1 MTLSEKNGTMSFVYE
16 KFRLSRLISLSI
28 FALILSCAP
37 DASAY
42 KEEQVRTTNNRLW
55 SIIEGKVEFLK
66 SSYSLEKV
74 RVSTPKP
81 EQFQPTPR
89 TKYERITS
97 KQLQNIQFIP
107 INYKKELIRKEGRK
121 SFATNSK
128 GRSESFHEDP
138 NAVKKFCN
146 VQVKTTFCLRNSVS
160 RFKYS
165 GNTPKKR
172 PRKQDFSHVNS
183 FKKIKESKTF
193 VKQLIRQS
201 DR

>member
-1 MTLSEKNGTMSFVYE
+1 MSFVYE
-16 KFRLSRLISLSI
+16 NFRLSRMISLAI
-28 FALILSCAP
+28 FALILSSAP

-42 KEEQVRTTNNRLW
+42 KEEQVRRTNKRVW
-55 SIIEGKVEFLK
+55 SIIDGKVEFLK

-81 EQFQPTPR
+81 EQFQPTPQ

-97 KQLQNIQFIP
+97 RQLQNIQFIP
-107 INYKKELIRKEGRK
+107 INYKKRFIRKEGRK

-146 VQVKTTFCLRNSVS
+146 VQVKTTFCIRNGVS
-160 RFKYS
+160 RFKYM
-165 GNTPKKR
+165 GNTPRKR
-172 PRKQDFSHVNS
+172 PRKKDFSHVDS
-183 FKKIKESKTF
+183 FKKIQESKTF

-201 DR
+201 ER

>member
-1 MTLSEKNGTMSFVYE
+1 MSSSNDNYRFFSFVSLGILVL
-16 KFRLSRLISLSI
+16 FLSTTTDV
-28 FALILSCAP
+28 F
-37 DASAY
+37 AY

-107 INYKKELIRKEGRK
+107 INYKKEFIRKEGRK

-146 VQVKTTFCLRNSVS
+146 VQVKTTFCIRKSVS
-160 RFKYS
+160 RFKYM
-165 GNTPKKR
+165 GNTPRKR
-172 PRKQDFSHVNS
+172 PRKKDFSHVDS
-183 FKKIKESKTF
+183 FKKIQESKTF
-193 VKQLIRQS
+193 VKQLISQS
-201 DR
+201 ER

>member
-1 MTLSEKNGTMSFVYE
+1 MSSVNNNYRFFSLASLGILVLFLSTPTDVF
-16 KFRLSRLISLSI
+16 
-28 FALILSCAP
+28 
-37 DASAY
+37 AY

-55 SIIEGKVEFLK
+55 SIIEGKVEFDK

-81 EQFQPTPR
+81 EQFQPTPQ

-97 KQLQNIQFIP
+97 RQLQNIQFIP
-107 INYKKELIRKEGRK
+107 INYKKRFIRKEGRK

-128 GRSESFHEDP
+128 GRPESFNEDP
-138 NAVKKFCN
+138 NAVKKFCDI
-146 VQVKTTFCLRNSVS
+146 QVNTTFCIRKSVS
-160 RFKYS
+160 RGKYS

-172 PRKQDFSHVNS
+172 PRKKVFSHKNN
-183 FKKIKESKTF
+183 KRQESKTF

-201 DR
+201 ER

>member
-1 MTLSEKNGTMSFVYE
+1 MSSVNNNYRFFSLASLVILVLFLSTPTDLF
-16 KFRLSRLISLSI
+16 
-28 FALILSCAP
+28 
-37 DASAY
+37 AY

-55 SIIEGKVEFLK
+55 SIIEGKVVFLK

-81 EQFQPTPR
+81 EQFQPPPQ

-97 KQLQNIQFIP
+97 RQLQNMHFIP
-107 INYKKELIRKEGRK
+107 NNLKKEFIRKEGRK

-128 GRSESFHEDP
+128 GRPESFNEDP
-138 NAVKKFCN
+138 NAVKKFCDI
-146 VQVKTTFCLRNSVS
+146 QVNTTFCIRNSVS
-160 RFKYS
+160 RGKYS
-165 GNTPKKR
+165 GNTPKKH
-172 PRKQDFSHVNS
+172 PRKKDFSHKNN
-183 FKKIKESKTF
+183 FKKKQESKTF

>member
-1 MTLSEKNGTMSFVYE
+1 MSKKNWLFI
-16 KFRLSRLISLSI
+16 LIG
-28 FALILSCAP
+28 ILVLFLCTP
-37 DASAY
+37 TDVFAY

-55 SIIEGKVEFLK
+55 SIIEGKVEFVK

-81 EQFQPTPR
+81 EQFQPTPQ

-97 KQLQNIQFIP
+97 RQLQNIQFIP
-107 INYKKELIRKEGRK
+107 INYKKGFIRKEGRK
-121 SFATNSK
+121 PFATNSK
-128 GRSESFHEDP
+128 GRYESFHEDH
-138 NAVKKFCN
+138 NVLKKFCN
-146 VQVKTTFCLRNSVS
+146 VQAKTKFCIRKSVS
-160 RFKYS
+160 RGKYS

-172 PRKQDFSHVNS
+172 PRKKDFSDKYN
-183 FKKIKESKTF
+183 FKKKQESKTF

>member
-1 MTLSEKNGTMSFVYE
+1 MSFIYE
-16 KFRLSRLISLSI
+16 NFRLSRMISLAI
-28 FALILSCAP
+28 FALILSSAP

-55 SIIEGKVEFLK
+55 SIIEGKVEFVK

-81 EQFQPTPR
+81 EQFQPTPQ

-97 KQLQNIQFIP
+97 RQLQNMQFIP
-107 INYKKELIRKEGRK
+107 NNLKKEFIRKEGRK
-121 SFATNSK
+121 TFATSSK
-128 GRSESFHEDP
+128 GRPESFNEDP
-138 NAVKKFCN
+138 NAVKKFCDIQFN
-146 VQVKTTFCLRNSVS
+146 TTFCIRKSVS
-160 RFKYS
+160 RGKYS
-165 GNTPKKR
+165 GNTPKKH
-172 PRKQDFSHVNS
+172 PRKKNFSHKNN
-183 FKKIKESKTF
+183 FKKKQESKTF

>member
-1 MTLSEKNGTMSFVYE
+1 MSFVYE
-16 KFRLSRLISLSI
+16 NFRLSRLISLAI
-28 FALILSCAP
+28 FAFILSSAP

-42 KEEQVRTTNNRLW
+42 KEEQVRTTNKRVW
-55 SIIEGKVEFLK
+55 SIIDGKVEFLK

-81 EQFQPTPR
+81 EQFQPTPQ

-97 KQLQNIQFIP
+97 RQLQNIQFIP
-107 INYKKELIRKEGRK
+107 INYKKRFIRKEGRK

-128 GRSESFHEDP
+128 GRSESFQEDP

-146 VQVKTTFCLRNSVS
+146 VQVKTTFCIRNSVS
-160 RFKYS
+160 RFKYY

-172 PRKQDFSHVNS
+172 PRKKDFRHVDS
-183 FKKIKESKTF
+183 FKKIQESKTF

>member
-1 MTLSEKNGTMSFVYE
+1 MSSVNNNYRFFSLASLGILVLFLSTPTDVF
-16 KFRLSRLISLSI
+16 
-28 FALILSCAP
+28 
-37 DASAY
+37 AY

-55 SIIEGKVEFLK
+55 SIIEGKVEFDK

-81 EQFQPTPR
+81 EQFQPTPQ

-97 KQLQNIQFIP
+97 RQLQNIQFIP
-107 INYKKELIRKEGRK
+107 INYKKRFIRKEGRK

-128 GRSESFHEDP
+128 GRSESLHEDP

-146 VQVKTTFCLRNSVS
+146 VQVKTTFCIRKSVS
-160 RFKYS
+160 RGKYS

-172 PRKQDFSHVNS
+172 PRKKDFSHKNN
-183 FKKIKESKTF
+183 KRQESKTF

-201 DR
+201 ER

>member
-1 MTLSEKNGTMSFVYE
+1 MSSVNNNYRFFSLASLGILVLFLSTPTDVF
-16 KFRLSRLISLSI
+16 
-28 FALILSCAP
+28 
-37 DASAY
+37 AY

-81 EQFQPTPR
+81 EQFQPTPQ

-97 KQLQNIQFIP
+97 RQLQNIQFNP
-107 INYKKELIRKEGRK
+107 INYKKRFIRKEGRK

-128 GRSESFHEDP
+128 GRPESFNEDP
-138 NAVKKFCN
+138 NAVKKFCDI
-146 VQVKTTFCLRNSVS
+146 QVNTTFCIRNSVS
-160 RFKYS
+160 RGKYS
-165 GNTPKKR
+165 GNTPKKH
-172 PRKQDFSHVNS
+172 PRKQVFSHNNN
-183 FKKIKESKTF
+183 KRQESKTF

>member
-1 MTLSEKNGTMSFVYE
+1 MSFVYE
-16 KFRLSRLISLSI
+16 NFRLSRMISLAI
-28 FALILSCAP
+28 FALILSSAP

-42 KEEQVRTTNNRLW
+42 KEEQGRTTNNRLW
-55 SIIEGKVEFLK
+55 SIIDGKVEFVK
-66 SSYSLEKV
+66 SSYSVEKV

-81 EQFQPTPR
+81 EQFQPTPQ

-97 KQLQNIQFIP
+97 RQLQNIQFIP
-107 INYKKELIRKEGRK
+107 INYKKRFIRKEGRK

-146 VQVKTTFCLRNSVS
+146 VQVKTTFCIRKSVS
-160 RFKYS
+160 RGKYS

-172 PRKQDFSHVNS
+172 PRKKDISHQNN
-183 FKKIKESKTF
+183 KRQESKTF

-201 DR
+201 ER

>member
-1 MTLSEKNGTMSFVYE
+1 MSFVYE
-16 KFRLSRLISLSI
+16 NFRLSRLISLAI
-28 FALILSCAP
+28 FALILSSAP

-55 SIIEGKVEFLK
+55 SIIEGKVEFVK

-81 EQFQPTPR
+81 EQFQPTPQ

-97 KQLQNIQFIP
+97 RQLQNMEFIP
-107 INYKKELIRKEGRK
+107 INYKNRFIRKEGRK

-128 GRSESFHEDP
+128 GRPESFNENP

-146 VQVKTTFCLRNSVS
+146 IQVNTSFCIRKSVS
-160 RFKYS
+160 RGKYS
-165 GNTPKKR
+165 GNTPKKH
-172 PRKQDFSHVNS
+172 PRKKVFSHNNN
-183 FKKIKESKTF
+183 KRQESKTF
-193 VKQLIRQS
+193 VQQLIHQS
-201 DR
+201 ER

>member
-1 MTLSEKNGTMSFVYE
+1 MSFVYE
-16 KFRLSRLISLSI
+16 NFRLSRLISLAI
-28 FALILSCAP
+28 FALILSSAP

-42 KEEQVRTTNNRLW
+42 KEEQVRRTNKRVW
-55 SIIEGKVEFLK
+55 SIIDGKVEFLK

-81 EQFQPTPR
+81 EQFQPTPQ

-97 KQLQNIQFIP
+97 RQLQNIQFIP
-107 INYKKELIRKEGRK
+107 INLKKGFIRKEGRK

-146 VQVKTTFCLRNSVS
+146 VQVKTTFCIRNSVS
-160 RFKYS
+160 RFKYY

-172 PRKQDFSHVNS
+172 PRKKDFSHVDS
-183 FKKIKESKTF
+183 FKKIQESKTF

>member
-1 MTLSEKNGTMSFVYE
+1 MSFVY
-16 KFRLSRLISLSI
+16 KNFRLSRLISLAI
-28 FALILSCAP
+28 FALILSSAT

-42 KEEQVRTTNNRLW
+42 KEEQVRRTNKRVW
-55 SIIEGKVEFLK
+55 SIIDGKVEFLK

-81 EQFQPTPR
+81 EQFQPTPQ
-89 TKYERITS
+89 TKYEKITS
-97 KQLQNIQFIP
+97 RQLQNMEFIP
-107 INYKKELIRKEGRK
+107 NNLKKEFIRKEGRK

-138 NAVKKFCN
+138 NAVKKFCS
-146 VQVKTTFCLRNSVS
+146 VQVTTSFCIRYSAS
-160 RFKYS
+160 RFKYT
-165 GNTPKKR
+165 GNTPKKHA
-172 PRKQDFSHVNS
+172 RKKDFSHTNT
-183 FKKIKESKTF
+183 FKKKKESKAF

>member
-1 MTLSEKNGTMSFVYE
+1 MSFVYE
-16 KFRLSRLISLSI
+16 NFRLSRLISLAI
-28 FALILSCAP
+28 FALILSSAP

-42 KEEQVRTTNNRLW
+42 KEEQGRTTNNRLW
-55 SIIEGKVEFLK
+55 SIIDGKVEYLK
-66 SSYSLEKV
+66 SSYSFEKV

-81 EQFQPTPR
+81 EQFQPTPQ

-97 KQLQNIQFIP
+97 RQLQNMHFIP
-107 INYKKELIRKEGRK
+107 NNLKKEFIRKEGRK

-146 VQVKTTFCLRNSVS
+146 VQVKTTFCIRNSVS
-160 RFKYS
+160 RFKYY

-172 PRKQDFSHVNS
+172 PRKKDFSHVDS
-183 FKKIKESKTF
+183 FKKIQESKTF

-201 DR
+201 ER

>member
-1 MTLSEKNGTMSFVYE
+1 MSFVYE
-16 KFRLSRLISLSI
+16 NFRLSRMISLAI
-28 FALILSCAP
+28 FSFILSNAP

-42 KEEQVRTTNNRLW
+42 KEEQGRTTNNRLW

-66 SSYSLEKV
+66 SSYSFEKV

-81 EQFQPTPR
+81 EQFQPTPQ

-97 KQLQNIQFIP
+97 RQLQNIQFIP
-107 INYKKELIRKEGRK
+107 NNLKKEFIRKEGRK

-146 VQVKTTFCLRNSVS
+146 VQVKTTFCIRNSVS

-172 PRKQDFSHVNS
+172 PRKIDFSHKNN
-183 FKKIKESKTF
+183 KRQESKTF

-201 DR
+201 ER

>member
-1 MTLSEKNGTMSFVYE
+1 MSSVNNNYRFFSLASLGILVLFLSTPTDVF
-16 KFRLSRLISLSI
+16 
-28 FALILSCAP
+28 
-37 DASAY
+37 AY

-55 SIIEGKVEFLK
+55 SIIEGKVEFDK

-81 EQFQPTPR
+81 EQFQPTPQ

-97 KQLQNIQFIP
+97 RQLQNIQFIP
-107 INYKKELIRKEGRK
+107 INYKKRFIRKEGRK

-128 GRSESFHEDP
+128 GRPESFNEDP
-138 NAVKKFCN
+138 NAVKKFCDI
-146 VQVKTTFCLRNSVS
+146 QVNTTFCIRKSVS
-160 RFKYS
+160 RGKYS

-172 PRKQDFSHVNS
+172 PRKIDFSHKNN
-183 FKKIKESKTF
+183 KRQESKTF

-201 DR
+201 ER

>member
-1 MTLSEKNGTMSFVYE
+1 MSSVNNNYRFFSLASLGILVLFLSTPTDVF
-16 KFRLSRLISLSI
+16 
-28 FALILSCAP
+28 
-37 DASAY
+37 AY

-55 SIIEGKVEFLK
+55 SIIEGKVEFDK

-81 EQFQPTPR
+81 EQFQPTPQ

-97 KQLQNIQFIP
+97 RQLQNIQFIP
-107 INYKKELIRKEGRK
+107 INYKKRFVRKEGRK

-128 GRSESFHEDP
+128 GRPESFNEDP
-138 NAVKKFCN
+138 NAVKKFCDI
-146 VQVKTTFCLRNSVS
+146 QVNTTFCIRKSVS
-160 RFKYS
+160 RGKYS

-172 PRKQDFSHVNS
+172 PRKKDISHKNN
-183 FKKIKESKTF
+183 KRHESKTF

-201 DR
+201 ER

>member
-1 MTLSEKNGTMSFVYE
+1 MSSVNNNYRFFSLASLGILVLFLSTPTDVF
-16 KFRLSRLISLSI
+16 
-28 FALILSCAP
+28 
-37 DASAY
+37 AY

-81 EQFQPTPR
+81 EQFQPTPQ

-97 KQLQNIQFIP
+97 RQLQNMQFIP
-107 INYKKELIRKEGRK
+107 NNLKKEFIRKEGRK

-128 GRSESFHEDP
+128 GRPESFNEDP
-138 NAVKKFCN
+138 NAVKKFCDI
-146 VQVKTTFCLRNSVS
+146 QVNTTFCIRNSVS
-160 RFKYS
+160 RGKYS
-165 GNTPKKR
+165 GNTPKKH
-172 PRKQDFSHVNS
+172 PRKKVFSHKNN
-183 FKKIKESKTF
+183 KRQESKTF

>member
-1 MTLSEKNGTMSFVYE
+1 MSLVYE
-16 KFRLSRLISLSI
+16 NFRLSRLISLAI
-28 FALILSCAP
+28 FTLILSSAP

-42 KEEQVRTTNNRLW
+42 KEEHGRTTNNRLW
-55 SIIEGKVEFLK
+55 SIIDGKVEYLK
-66 SSYSLEKV
+66 SSYSFEKV

-81 EQFQPTPR
+81 EQFQPTPQ

-97 KQLQNIQFIP
+97 RQLQNIQFIP
-107 INYKKELIRKEGRK
+107 INYKKEFIRKEGRK

-172 PRKQDFSHVNS
+172 PRTKDFRHVNN
-183 FKKIKESKTF
+183 FKKIQESKTF
-193 VKQLIRQS
+193 VKQLVRQS
-201 DR
+201 ER